1 MKTASW
7 FTKLP
12 DDHKRIGISRG
23 TPRRMPAGYRIYRA
37 LAPGPWF
44 NSVGIE
50 EYYHLY
56 RTEILGPL
64 DARVVADDL
73 VRLAGGLVPV
83 ILCYERPPSQ
93 PALIDGVGDW
103 CHRAMAAE
111 WLAEALGFVVPEF
124 GFESLPQH
132 EHPLM
137 PLQLR
142 RVIALPEAV
151 DVTRYIGCTATID
164 GELHCVVGPD
174 PLKPG
179 SAILAVGDRQFSTGG
194 DMLRRYFNT

>member
-7 FTKLP
+7 FTTLP

-23 TPRRMPAGYRIYRA
+23 TPRRMPAGYRVYRA

-50 EYYHLY
+50 EYYNLY
-56 RTEILGPL
+56 RTEILAPL
-64 DARVVADDL
+64 DPRAVADDL
-73 VRLAGGLVPV
+73 IRLAGGLVPV
-83 ILCYERPPSQ
+83 ILCYERPPAQ
-93 PALIDGVGDW
+93 ATLITGTGDW

-111 WLAEALGFVVPEF
+111 WLAEALGFVVPEV
-124 GFESLPQH
+124 GFEALPQH

-142 RVIALPEAV
+142 RVIATAEPL
-151 DVTRYIGCTATID
+151 DVTPWIGRTATID
-164 GELHCVVGPD
+164 GELHRVDRPN

-179 SAILAVGDRQFSTGG
+179 TAIIVADGREYSTGG
-194 DMLRRYFNT
+194 DMLRRYFNA

>member
-23 TPRRMPAGYRIYRA
+23 TPRRLPAGYRIYRA

-44 NSVGIE
+44 NSVGID
-50 EYYHLY
+50 EYYHLC

-64 DARVVADDL
+64 DPRAVADDL
-73 VRLAGGLVPV
+73 QRLAGGLVPV
-83 ILCYERPPSQ
+83 ILCFERP
-93 PALIDGVGDW
+93 GTGDL

-111 WLAEALGFVVPEF
+111 WLAEALGFVVPEV
-124 GFESLPQH
+124 GFEALPQH

-137 PLQLR
+137 PPLLR
-142 RVIALPEAV
+142 RVIATAEVLDITPW
-151 DVTRYIGCTATID
+151 IGRTATID
-164 GELHCVVGPD
+164 GELHRVDRPS
-174 PLKPG
+174 PHKPG
-179 SAILAVGDRQFSTGG
+179 SAIIVAGGREYSTGG
-194 DMLRRYFNT
+194 DMLRRYFNS

>member
-23 TPRRMPAGYRIYRA
+23 VPRRLPAGYRVYRA

-56 RTEILGPL
+56 RTEILDRL
-64 DARVVADDL
+64 DPRSVADDL
-73 VRLAGGLVPV
+73 TRLAEGLVPV
-83 ILCYERPPSQ
+83 MLCYERPPAQSTMI
-93 PALIDGVGDW
+93 AGTGEW

-111 WLAEALGFVVPEF
+111 WLAEALGFPVPEV
-124 GFESLPQH
+124 GFEDLPQH

-137 PLQLR
+137 PPQLR
-142 RVIALPEAV
+142 RVIAMPEAF
-151 DVTRYIGCTATID
+151 DVTPYIGRTATIG
-164 GELHCVVGPD
+164 GEVHRVVGPD
-174 PLKPG
+174 PAQPG
-179 SAILAVGDRQFSTGG
+179 KAILAVGDRRFSTGA
-194 DMLRRYFNT
+194 DTLRRYFKS